1 MKSAVIFANGK
12 YVLMGVFIALKMK
25 WKIHYTGSV
34 EDCIQFIERENKAL
48 LINKD

>member
-12 YVLMGVFIALKMK
+12 YVLMDAKDALKQK

-34 EDCIQFIERENKAL
+34 KECIQFIELENKAL
-48 LINKD
+48 LINKY

>member
-12 YVLMGVFIALKMK
+12 YVLMGVRFALKQK

-34 EDCIQFIERENKAL
+34 EECIQFIERKNKAL
-48 LINKD
+48 LINKY